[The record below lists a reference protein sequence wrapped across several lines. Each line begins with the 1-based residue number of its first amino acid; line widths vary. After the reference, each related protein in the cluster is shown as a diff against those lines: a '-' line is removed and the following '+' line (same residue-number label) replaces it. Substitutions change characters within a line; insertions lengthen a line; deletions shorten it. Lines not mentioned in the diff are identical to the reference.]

1 MYKIALKMLVG
12 DRAKYLLLVSA
23 LSFAA
28 VLMTQQGGVFFG
40 LLRWTTATIRN
51 TNVPIWVVDPLVEQV
66 NEIQTLRDTDLGRV
80 RSVKGVDWAVPLY
93 FSIQQA
99 RLNNG
104 KFKPVQLMGLDAM
117 TLVGAPT
124 HMLEGDLGSLWQ
136 SNAVLIDQVGVER
149 LSVGREKPI
158 GVGDTFEI
166 NDHEARIVGICKAER
181 SFFGYPYVY
190 TTYERAVQFAPPVR
204 KTLGYILVK
213 PQEGLSHEE
222 VARSIEKETGLRAYT
237 EEEFRQSTVRWF
249 FENTGIPIS
258 FGTTILLGF
267 LVGIAV
273 SGQTFYSFVLE
284 NLPHLGALKAMGA
297 SNGTLRRMLLTQAL
311 FVGFVGYGIGLGLT
325 SIFGRASLAS
335 QRVPFYMPYEILL
348 VALVAILTICIFAAL
363 IAIRKVQ
370 KLDAAEVFR
379 G

>member
-23 LSFAA
+23 LSFATL
-28 VLMTQQGGVFFG
+28 LMTQQGAVFFG

-66 NEIQTLRDTDLGRV
+66 NEIQPLRDTDLARV
-80 RSVKGVDWAVPLY
+80 RSVKGVEWAVPLY

-99 RLNNG
+99 RLTNG
-104 KFKPVQLMGLDAM
+104 KFKPVQLMGLDAT

-124 HMLEGDLGSLWQ
+124 EMLEGRLESLWQ
-136 SNAVLIDQVGVER
+136 ANSVIIDEVGVER
-149 LSVGREKPI
+149 LSISPEQPI
-158 GVGDTFEI
+158 TIGDTFEI
-166 NDHEARIVGICKAER
+166 NDYEARVVGICKAER

-204 KTLGYILVK
+204 KTLSYILAK
-213 PQEGLSHEE
+213 PQEGYTNEE
-222 VARSIEKETGLRAYT
+222 VTTAIEKNTGLRAYT
-237 EEEFRQSTVRWF
+237 EEDFKVSTVDWY
-249 FENTGIPIS
+249 FENTGIPIT

-267 LVGIAV
+267 LVGVAV

-297 SNGTLRRMLLTQAL
+297 SNTTLRRMLLFQAL
-311 FVGFVGYGIGLGLT
+311 FVGFIGYGVGIGLT
-325 SIFGRASLAS
+325 SIFGRMTLTT
-335 QRVPFYMPYEILL
+335 QRLPFYMPYEIMA
-348 VALVAILTICIFAAL
+348 VSFAAIISICIFAAML
-363 IAIRKVQ
+363 GIRKVQ

>member
-12 DRAKYLLLVSA
+12 DKAKYLLLVSA

-28 VLMTQQGGVFFG
+28 LLMTQQGAVFLG

-66 NEIQTLRDTDLGRV
+66 NEIQTMRDTDLNRV
-80 RSVKGVDWAVPLY
+80 RSIKGVEWAVPFY

-99 RLNNG
+99 KLDSG
-104 KFKPVQLMGLDAM
+104 KFKPVQLMGLDAT

-124 HMLEGDLGSLWQ
+124 HMLEGRLESLWQ
-136 SNAVLIDQVGVER
+136 ANSVIIDQVGVER
-149 LSVGREKPI
+149 LSIGRDRPI

-166 NDHEARIVGICKAER
+166 NDHEARIVGVCEAER

-204 KTLGYILVK
+204 KTLSYILVK
-213 PQEGLSHEE
+213 QQEGLSAEE
-222 VARSIEKETGLRAYT
+222 VARAIEKDTGLKAYT
-237 EEEFRQSTVRWF
+237 EEEFKVSTVHWY

-267 LVGIAV
+267 LVGVAV

-297 SNGTLRRMLLTQAL
+297 SNTTLRRMLLTQAL
-311 FVGFVGYGIGLGLT
+311 FVGIIGYGVGIGLT
-325 SIFGRASLAS
+325 SIFGRISLTS
-335 QRVPFYMPYEILL
+335 QRLPFFMPYSILGVTL
-348 VALVAILTICIFAAL
+348 AAILAICIFAAL
-363 IAIRKVQ
+363 LGIRKVQ
-370 KLDAAEVFR
+370 RLDAAEVFR

>member
-28 VLMTQQGGVFFG
+28 VLMTQQGGIFFG

-51 TNVPIWVVDPLVEQV
+51 TNIPIWVVDPLVEQV

-80 RSVKGVDWAVPLY
+80 RSVKGVEWAVPLY

-99 RLNNG
+99 RLTNG
-104 KFKPVQLMGLDAM
+104 KFKPVQLMGLDSM

-124 HMLEGDLGSLWQ
+124 HMLEGNLASLWQ
-136 SNAVLIDQVGVER
+136 SNAVIIDQVGVER
-149 LSVGREKPI
+149 LSVGRDRPI

-213 PQEGLSHEE
+213 PKEGLSHEE

-297 SNGTLRRMLLTQAL
+297 SNSTLRRMLLTQAL
-311 FVGFVGYGIGLGLT
+311 FVGFVGYGIGVGLT

-348 VALVAILTICIFAAL
+348 LALVAILTICIFAAL